1 MKRQN
6 LRVVLQILA
15 QKVFCLACTAFLKM
29 GSYCSLESA
38 APCRRFPGLDGWN
51 WIGWAPAQRRALLWE
66 DQGIHGTRF
75 SLFSNVIFKNIPE
88 EKKKKK
94 KRKKKK
100 RKASRRKRR
109 KHSED
114 SDSDSESEQNSSGK
128 TRGFQL
134 AVWHQEMGFLNL
146 ASIGP
151 LMPEIC
157 LICSHINQYCRELSA
172 NAFPV

>member
-1 MKRQN
+1 M
-6 LRVVLQILA
+6 
-15 QKVFCLACTAFLKM
+15 
-29 GSYCSLESA
+29 
-38 APCRRFPGLDGWN
+38 
-51 WIGWAPAQRRALLWE
+51 LWE
-66 DQGIHGTRF
+66 DKGIHGTRF

-134 AVWHQEMGFLNL
+134 AVWPQEMGFLNL
-146 ASIGP
+146 ASIGS

-157 LICSHINQYCRELSA
+157 LICSHIIQYCRELSA